1 MNSTN
6 SHSSHS
12 RSKRAAPARSSS
24 AHHQTSVYDG
34 ATTVR
39 FGNSQ
44 STATEDL
51 FLQMWTP
58 GLLDRLQTPLTHYH
72 E

>member
-1 MNSTN
+1 MNSAI
-6 SHSSHS
+6 SHPSHS
-12 RSKRAAPARSSS
+12 RSKHAAPARFSS
-24 AHHQTSVYDG
+24 AHGQPSHYDG

-39 FGNSQ
+39 FADSR
-44 STATEDL
+44 SAAAEDL